1 MSTQQA
7 TKGTRKSKASGCLKW
22 IGVAGLALIA
32 ASIGTAGFWTNRT
45 NQQANAS
52 EVFDFTADAP
62 GRFADVGGRQIH
74 YIERGDVTADPQ
86 GAPILFLHGFNQ
98 GAGIEASLLADEF
111 GPSRAWIIP
120 DLLGFGFSE
129 RVTQPTPDYTVR
141 GQTRLMRDLLDELGV
156 QQADVMGVSY
166 GGAVAAQFALDYPE
180 RVRNLVLIGPQLFD
194 SGGGIFSS
202 LGNVPFGIGRAL
214 TWDALGA
221 GPRGTLLYRL
231 GCQAN
236 GYCPSDERVAARQ
249 RRAEIKGTTDAM
261 VAINAAP
268 QDSRLPQD
276 LGQISAPTLLVYGD
290 RDAYYSREVAEKAQA
305 AIPGAQLQFVPDA
318 DHTPQMHRPGPTAQI
333 ISEFLNR

>member
-1 MSTQQA
+1 MQQV
-7 TKGTRKSKASGCLKW
+7 TKETRKSKASGCLKW

-32 ASIGTAGFWTNRT
+32 VIIAAIGFWTIRT

-52 EVFDFTADAP
+52 EVYAFTDGAP
-62 GRFADVGGRQIH
+62 GQFASVDGYQLH
-74 YIERGDVTADPQ
+74 YVERGDVAADPQ

-98 GAGIEASLLADEF
+98 GAGIEASLLADAF
-111 GPSRAWIIP
+111 DPSRAWIIP
-120 DLLGFGFSE
+120 DFLGFGFSQ
-129 RVTQPTPDYTVR
+129 RATQPTPDYTIR
-141 GQTRLMRDLLDELGV
+141 GQARLMRDLLDELGV

-166 GGAVAAQFALDYPE
+166 GGAVAAQFALDYPD
-180 RVRNLVLIGPQLFD
+180 RVRKLVLIGPQLFD
-194 SGGGIFSS
+194 SGGGIFSA
-202 LGNVPFGIGRAL
+202 LGNVPLGIGRAL